1 MNYHPDRIFDQHRP
15 LCLASSSPRRKDLL
29 EHFGLEFF
37 TLLPETDESRKDGE
51 GAEPF
56 VRRVAVE
63 KARKI
68 FQDSTKFPDQTI
80 ILSGDTIV
88 LLEGDI
94 LGKPKEEQEARKM
107 IEQLKGKTHQVTTAY
122 VVLDTSN
129 GQELIHHVS
138 TKVTF
143 RDLDA
148 KLKEWYLALGEG
160 LDKAGAYSI
169 QGHGSFLVTGIEGSF
184 NNVVGFPIEQVLET
198 LLRRGWIS
206 LRSSKKNG

>member
-63 KARKI
+63 IARKI
-68 FQDSTKFPDQTI
+68 FQDSTKFPEQTI

-107 IEQLKGKTHQVTTAY
+107 IEQLNGKTHQVTTAY

-129 GQELIHHVS
+129 GEELIHHVS
-138 TKVTF
+138 TQVTF

-148 KLKEWYLALGEG
+148 KQKKWYLALGEG

-169 QGHGSFLVTGIEGSF
+169 QGYGSFLVTGIEGSF

-198 LLRRGWIS
+198 LLKRGWIS
-206 LRSSKKNG
+206 LRSPKNNG